1 MRFTDLLFQTLLEEV
16 KNKKLFN
23 RLMDIWKTEKP
34 NITDEEGEELYT
46 AFARIQDGLR
56 LDRPQVYTFLNRY
69 DGLHGYSKFDPNN
82 IKQID
87 KYTYSQLIFLLNEFS
102 VDTKEIEK
110 DVFTGA
116 DTRPTPEKI
125 QASQNLW
132 NGNNNLVFQKDGL
145 RVYAINNQ
153 QEAVRFSYYY
163 HTIYAKQL
171 GIPETLDDGTPYY
184 KNRNFFPWCVTWRP
198 DTYNRSN
205 QWGTYRQQGRTFYF
219 VIDEN
224 KNESDKYHMA
234 ALQRDPAVPGG
245 YRVTDMRNGGDIVKT
260 WDEVVEI
267 YPQLSGEKNIIENKP
282 FSSDELYIKD
292 IVGQIN
298 EREGNQYEF
307 KRMDK
312 SYKKAYI
319 DNGGTLSKPESWRSM
334 DEELRNLYII
344 YPSVNQ
350 YNVKERYGNFDF
362 LSEIKK
368 VGNQFTLLDR
378 TLKNKGIG
386 DGVGSIVDF
395 LMSNEF
401 KIARV
406 SGDNKKI
413 RLYESKINGKSGLF
427 NVTTNTWVTKNGVT
441 YDARYSHIDTEV
453 YLDSEG
459 NTYVVDVYST
469 SAQPTD
475 DSFYSVYN
483 IGDENPNYDAHFLSS
498 NQFKLLM
505 RELSP
510 EDGGEPET
518 DKPSEYSDIKE
529 KRGY

>member
-1 MRFTDLLFQTLLEEV
+1 MRFTEILFDTLLEEV

-23 RLMDIWKTEKP
+23 TLMDIWKTEKP
-34 NITDEEGEELYT
+34 NITDEEGEKLFYE
-46 AFARIQDGLR
+46 FARIQDGLR
-56 LDRPQVYTFLNRY
+56 PDRPQVYTFLSRY
-69 DGLHGYSKFDPNN
+69 DGLHGYPKFDPNN
-82 IKQID
+82 IKQIA
-87 KYTYSQLIFLLNEFS
+87 KYSYSQLMFLLNEFS
-102 VDTKEIEK
+102 GDAREVQK
-110 DVFTGA
+110 DVFTGP
-116 DTRPTPEKI
+116 DTKPTPEKVE
-125 QASQNLW
+125 ASRNLW
-132 NGNNNLVFQKDGL
+132 YGNNNLIFQKDGL
-145 RVYAINNQ
+145 RVYSINNQ
-153 QEAVRFSYYY
+153 QEAIKWSYYY
-163 HTIYAKQL
+163 HTIYAKSM
-171 GIPETLDDGTPYY
+171 GIPEMERETPYY
-184 KNRNFFPWCVTWRP
+184 KSSRFFPWCVTWRP

-205 QWGTYRQQGRTFYF
+205 QWGTYRGQGRTFYF

-224 KNESDKYHMA
+224 KSETDKYYMSTI
-234 ALQRDPAVPGG
+234 QRDPSVSAG
-245 YRVTDMRNGGDIVKT
+245 YRITDMFNGGDLPKT
-260 WDEVVEI
+260 WDEITQI
-267 YPQLSGEKNIIENKP
+267 YPQLSGEKNLIQNKP
-282 FSSDELYIKD
+282 YSTEELSIKD
-292 IVGQIN
+292 VVGQIT

-344 YPSVNQ
+344 FPNVNQ

-368 VGNQFTLLDR
+368 VGNQFNLLDR

-386 DGVGSIVDF
+386 DGVGTIVDF
-395 LMSNEF
+395 LMANEF

-427 NVTTNTWVTKNGVT
+427 NVTTNSWIEKDGKI
-441 YDARYSHIDTEV
+441 YEPKYSHIDTEV
-453 YLDSEG
+453 YADSEG
-459 NTYVVDVYST
+459 NTYVVDVYGTST
-469 SAQPTD
+469 QPD
-475 DSFYSVYN
+475 DSSFYSVYS
-483 IGDENPNYDAHFLSS
+483 IGDENPEYNAHFMSS
-498 NQFKLLM
+498 KQFKILM

-518 DKPSEYSDIKE
+518 DKPGDYTDIKE